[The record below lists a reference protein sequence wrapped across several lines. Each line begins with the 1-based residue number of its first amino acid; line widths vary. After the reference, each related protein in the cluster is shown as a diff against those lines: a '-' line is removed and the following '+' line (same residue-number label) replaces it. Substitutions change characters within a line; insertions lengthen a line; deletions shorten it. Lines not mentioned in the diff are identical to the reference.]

1 MEMNTEDRYII
12 TQDNTFPAL
21 PFDVSLSL
29 EHIFRFWED
38 KALNSTSSEQL
49 HAKAILDQV
58 AHLPVLRSPIAD
70 LKIVEAHGKEIS
82 LLLSAVFPDMLSETE
97 AKSASLPFLP
107 VLFNASQK
115 LKAIFAKAGPDYVIR
130 LKNFTEDELYRFACA
145 RVIESIYNVP
155 VDFKHP
161 RKVDIPDLEHGFM
174 RHFKA
179 VTMNDFSAIRPKEN
193 TAPLTPDDIR
203 WLLHHSDDIAL
214 WRRLIPPGTYTYEG
228 IHIVTFFDQT
238 QEESLSE
245 LKRLLLESNALQDHA
260 ILDQVERQ
268 LAQYLNVQKFDL
280 GFDAFDENGC
290 VVRALHGSATS
301 SKLLKDSFESSV
313 DDWFCDP
320 SFDGLLKRNEVYAI
334 STASEMKSSSS
345 VFVKRMYEKGVGSF
359 LIAPLKFNNQIIAFI
374 ELTSDREG
382 VLNAMVGEKL
392 KNVLPMF
399 SMVVGRTIDFH
410 QMQLDAI
417 IQDKFT
423 SLHPTVNWKFLKAA
437 EAIFQQEL
445 TGVPG
450 EVDIV
455 FQDVYP
461 LYGQFDI
468 RGSSNTR
475 NATILADLKEQL
487 DLAADVLEQALK
499 LQKLP
504 IYQQLFFRINQYRDT
519 VGHTLQASD
528 EVKIIDFMRRELDPA
543 FKYLKTQ
550 DNLKSTVERYI
561 SALDPKLGVIYKERK
576 EYDQSVNIINERISE
591 YINQQQVLAQGMFPH
606 YFDKFKTDGVE
617 YNAFIGQS
625 LVQGKSL
632 DPIHL
637 KNLRLWQMLVVCGVE
652 NIHQSYKDELP
663 MPLDIASLIL
673 VYSNPMAIR
682 FRMDERRFDVD
693 GAYNARYEILKKR
706 IDKAHIKGTGERLT
720 QPGKLSIVYTQDWE
734 ADEYLEYIKY
744 LQSCNYLD
752 TNIESVGLEDLQGA
766 TGLQAFR
773 IAFKYEESPD
783 ELIKEMMKEVIA

>member
-1 MEMNTEDRYII
+1 MSAEDKYII
-12 TQDNTFPAL
+12 TQDNTFPPL

-29 EHIFRFWED
+29 QHVFSFWED
-38 KALNSTSSEQL
+38 KVSNGIQSEQL
-49 HAKAILDQV
+49 HARSILDRV
-58 AHLPVLRSPIAD
+58 AHLPVLRSPISD
-70 LKIVEAHGKEIS
+70 LQIIEAYSQEIS
-82 LLLSAVFPDMLSETE
+82 LLLSAAFPDMLAETE
-97 AKSASLPFLP
+97 AKSASLPFWP
-107 VLFNASQK
+107 VLFNLSPK
-115 LKAIFAKAGPDYVIR
+115 LKSIFAKAGPDYVIR
-130 LKNFTEDELYRFACA
+130 LKNFTDDELYRFACA
-145 RVIESIYNVP
+145 RVIENIYNVP
-155 VDFKHP
+155 VDFRHP
-161 RKVDIPDLEHGFM
+161 RKVDIPDLELGIL

-179 VTMNDFSAIRPKEN
+179 VTMNDFSAIRPKDN
-193 TAPLTPDDIR
+193 TVPLTAEDIR
-203 WLLHHSDDIAL
+203 LLIQHSDDIAL
-214 WRRLIPPGTYTYEG
+214 WRKLIPPSSYVYEG

-245 LKRLLLESNALQDHA
+245 LKRLLLESNALQDHS

-268 LAQYLNVQKFDL
+268 LAQYLNIEKFDL
-280 GFDAFDENGC
+280 GFDAFDENGF

-301 SKLLKDSFESSV
+301 SKLLQNAFESSIDEWV
-313 DDWFCDP
+313 RDP
-320 SFDGLLKRNEVYAI
+320 SFDGLLKRDEVYAI
-334 STASEMKSSSS
+334 STTDEMKASSS
-345 VFVKRMYEKGVGSF
+345 VFIKRMYEKGVGSF
-359 LIAPLKFNNQIIAFI
+359 IIAPLKFNNQIIAFV
-374 ELTSDREG
+374 ELTSEKEG
-382 VLNAMVGEKL
+382 VLNKMVGEKL

-399 SMVVGRTIDFH
+399 SMVVGRTIDMH

-423 SLHPTVNWKFLKAA
+423 SLHPTVNWKFMKAA

-445 TGVPG
+445 TGVPIEG
-450 EVDIV
+450 DIV

-468 RGSSNTR
+468 RGSSDSR

-487 DLAADVLEQALK
+487 DLAADVLEQALS

-504 IYQQLFFRINQYRDT
+504 IYQQLFYRINQFRDGL
-519 VGHTLQASD
+519 GHSLHASD

-550 DNLKSTVERYI
+550 DNVKTTVMRYLN
-561 SALDPKLGVIYKERK
+561 ALDPKLGVIYKERK

-625 LVQGKSL
+625 LVQTKTL

-682 FRMDERRFDVD
+682 FRIDERRFDVD

-706 IDKAHIKGTGERLT
+706 IDKAHIKETGERLT

-734 ADEYLEYIKY
+734 ADEYLQYINY
-744 LQSCNYLD
+744 LQSCNYLESD
-752 TNIESVGLEDLQGA
+752 IETVELEDLQGA

-783 ELIKEMMKEVIA
+783 ELIKEMMKEVVA

>member
-1 MEMNTEDRYII
+1 MSADDQYII
-12 TQDNTFPAL
+12 TQDNTFPPL

-29 EHIFRFWED
+29 EPIFRFWED
-38 KALNSTSSEQL
+38 KALYGTSPEQI
-49 HAKAILDQV
+49 HAKSILDNV
-58 AHLPVLRSPIAD
+58 AHLPVLRSPIGD
-70 LKIVEAHGKEIS
+70 LQMVEEYGKEIG
-82 LLLSAVFPDMLSETE
+82 LLLSAIFPDMLSATE

-107 VLFNASQK
+107 VLFNGSEK
-115 LKAIFAKAGPDYVIR
+115 LKSIFTKAGPDYVIR

-161 RKVDIPDLEHGFM
+161 RKVDIPDLEQGIM

-193 TAPLTPDDIR
+193 TVPLSADDIR
-203 WLLHHSDDIAL
+203 LLLNHSDDMAL
-214 WRRLIPPGTYTYEG
+214 WRKLIPPGAYTYEG

-268 LAQYLNVQKFDL
+268 LAQYLNIQKFDL

-301 SKLLKDSFESSV
+301 SKLLKDSFESSI

-320 SFDGLLKRNEVYAI
+320 SFDGLLKRDEVYAI
-334 STASEMKSSSS
+334 SNAADMKSSSS
-345 VFVKRMYEKGVGSF
+345 VFVKRMYEKGIGSF

-399 SMVVGRTIDFH
+399 SMVVGRTIDIH

-445 TGVPG
+445 TGIPG
-450 EVDIV
+450 EADIV

-468 RGSSNTR
+468 RGSSDTR
-475 NATILADLKEQL
+475 NATILADLREQL
-487 DLAADVLEQALK
+487 DLAAQVLEQALA
-499 LQKLP
+499 LQRLP
-504 IYQQLFFRINQYRDT
+504 IYQQLFFRLNQYRDSL
-519 VGHTLQASD
+519 GLSLHASD

-543 FKYLKTQ
+543 FKYLRTQ
-550 DNLKSTVERYI
+550 EDLREIVGRYI

-625 LVQGKSL
+625 LVQSRLL

-637 KNLRLWQMLVVCGVE
+637 KNLRLWQLLVVCGVE

-663 MPLDIASLIL
+663 MNLDIASLIL

-682 FRMDERRFDVD
+682 FKIDERRFDVD

-783 ELIKEMMKEVIA
+783 ELIREMMREVVA

>member
-1 MEMNTEDRYII
+1 MTMRADDRYIY
-12 TQDNTFPAL
+12 TQDNAFPAL
-21 PFDVSLSL
+21 PFDIHLSL
-29 EHIFRFWED
+29 GHIFRFWED
-38 KALNSTSSEQL
+38 KVLHGNPSEQL
-49 HAKAILDQV
+49 HAKSILDSV
-58 AHLPVLRSPIAD
+58 AHLPVLRSPID
-70 LKIVEAHGKEIS
+70 NLQIVDKHNREIQI
-82 LLLSAVFPDMLSETE
+82 LLSAIFPDILSESE
-97 AKSASLPFLP
+97 AKAASLPFLP
-107 VLFNASQK
+107 VLFNLSEK
-115 LKAIFAKAGPDYVIR
+115 LKSIFAKAGPDYVIR

-145 RVIESIYNVP
+145 RVIENIYNVP

-161 RKVDIPDLEHGFM
+161 RKVDIPDLELGIT

-179 VTMNDFSAIRPKEN
+179 VTMNDFSAIRPKEG
-193 TAPLTPDDIR
+193 TVPLSPDDIQM
-203 WLLHHSDDIAL
+203 LINHSDDMAL
-214 WRRLIPPGTYTYEG
+214 WRKLIPPGSYTYEG
-228 IHIVTFFDQT
+228 IHIITLFDQT

-260 ILDQVERQ
+260 LLDQVEHQ
-268 LAQYLNVQKFDL
+268 LAQYLNIEKFDL

-313 DDWFCDP
+313 DEWYCDP
-320 SFDGLLKRNEVYAI
+320 SFDGLLKRDEVYVI
-334 STASEMKSSSS
+334 SNAHEMKAASS
-345 VFVKRMYEKGVGSF
+345 VFVKRMFEKGVGSF
-359 LIAPLKFNNQIIAFI
+359 IIAPLKFNNQIIAFI
-374 ELTSDREG
+374 ELTSGHEG
-382 VLNAMVGEKL
+382 VLNAMVASKL

-399 SMVVGRTIDFH
+399 SMVVRRTIDMH
-410 QMQLDAI
+410 QMQLEAI

-445 TGVPG
+445 SGVPG
-450 EVDIV
+450 ETDIV

-468 RGSSNTR
+468 RGSSDAR

-487 DLAADVLEQALK
+487 DLAGDVLEQALR

-504 IYQQLFFRINQYRDT
+504 IYQQLFFRINQFRDSL
-519 VGHTLQASD
+519 GHALKASD
-528 EVKIIDFMRRELDPA
+528 EVKIVDFMRRELDPA
-543 FKYLKTQ
+543 FNYLKTQ
-550 DNLKSTVERYI
+550 DHLTNIVMRYI
-561 SALDPKLGVIYKERK
+561 NALDPKLGVVYKERK

-673 VYSNPMAIR
+673 VFSNPMAIR

-734 ADEYLEYIKY
+734 ADEYLEYINY

-752 TNIESVGLEDLQGA
+752 TNIESVSLEDLQGA

-783 ELIKEMMKEVIA
+783 ELIREMMREVIG